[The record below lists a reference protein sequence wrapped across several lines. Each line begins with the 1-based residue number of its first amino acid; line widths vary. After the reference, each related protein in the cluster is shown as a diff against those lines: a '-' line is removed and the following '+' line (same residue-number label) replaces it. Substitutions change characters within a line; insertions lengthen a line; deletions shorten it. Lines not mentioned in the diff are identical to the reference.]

1 LPKENLSFSKLA
13 TPSPKSGV
21 ATSWFRPH
29 TLLDLGGNVAVWAE
43 QGNPLAARQP
53 LRPSPWLVLHGGPGG
68 NLGASHVAP
77 LRTAGLPWFGFDQ
90 RNSGLSEDLD
100 LAVIDLQRYIDDAL
114 DVADHLGIQKFH
126 ILGGSWGATL
136 ALALAA
142 YRPERVVSVVL
153 RAPFVPLRSRVDAFF
168 ETLESVAP
176 EYFSDHFGPGARTS
190 MVCECFDVATPEHLL
205 EMSIAWSRLETAL
218 LTGNSVQNTQSGFLS
233 DTQELALVRKYR
245 LQAHFLKHD
254 CFLGAE
260 GWDQLV
266 TNCAQASWPL
276 SIVQG
281 LNDKV
286 CPPGGARMLAES
298 LLRATLVELQDT
310 AHLAQSGFML
320 SALSEAVSRHH
331 FKA

>member
-1 LPKENLSFSKLA
+1 MA
-13 TPSPKSGV
+13 
-21 ATSWFRPH
+21 ASWSRPH

-68 NLGASHVAP
+68 GLGASHVAP

-218 LTGNSVQNTQSGFLS
+218 LTGDPVQNASSGFLS
-233 DTQELALVRKYR
+233 DTQEMALVRKYR

-254 CFLGAE
+254 CFLGATDWE
-260 GWDQLV
+260 QLV
-266 TNCAQASWPL
+266 IQCAQASWDL
-276 SIVQG
+276 TIVQG
-281 LNDKV
+281 LGDRV

-298 LLRATLVELQDT
+298 VLRAALVELPNT
-310 AHLAQSGFML
+310 GHLAQSGAML
-320 SALSEAVSRHH
+320 TALTEAVSQHH
-331 FKA
+331 LQA

>member
-1 LPKENLSFSKLA
+1 MA
-13 TPSPKSGV
+13 
-21 ATSWFRPH
+21 ASWSRPH

-68 NLGASHVAP
+68 SLGASHVAP

-218 LTGNSVQNTQSGFLS
+218 LTGDPVQNASSGFLS
-233 DTQELALVRKYR
+233 DTQEMALVRKYR

-254 CFLGAE
+254 CFLGATDWE
-260 GWDQLV
+260 QLV
-266 TNCAQASWPL
+266 IQCAQASWDL
-276 SIVQG
+276 TIVQG
-281 LNDKV
+281 LGDRV

-298 LLRATLVELQDT
+298 VLRAALVELPNT
-310 AHLAQSGFML
+310 GHLAQSGAML
-320 SALSEAVSRHH
+320 TALTEAVSQHH
-331 FKA
+331 LQA

>member
-1 LPKENLSFSKLA
+1 M
-13 TPSPKSGV
+13 
-21 ATSWFRPH
+21 
-29 TLLDLGGNVAVWAE
+29 AVWAE
-43 QGNPLAARQP
+43 QGNPHAARQP

-68 NLGASHVAP
+68 SLSASHVAP
-77 LRTAGLPWFGFDQ
+77 LRCAGLPWFGFDQ

-100 LAVIDLQRYIDDAL
+100 LSVIDLQRYIDDAL
-114 DVADHLGIQKFH
+114 DVADKLAIQQFH

-153 RAPFVPLRSRVDAFF
+153 RAPFVPIRSRVDAFF
-168 ETLESVAP
+168 EALENLAP
-176 EYFSDHFGPGARTS
+176 AYFADHFGPGARTS
-190 MVCECFDVATPEHLL
+190 VVCECFDVATPEHLL
-205 EMSIAWSRLETAL
+205 ELSIAWNRLETAL
-218 LTGNSVQNTQSGFLS
+218 LTGDTLQNSQSGFLS

-254 CFLGAE
+254 CFLGAAD
-260 GWDQLV
+260 WDQLV
-266 TNCAQASWPL
+266 IDCAQASWRL

-298 LLRATLVELQDT
+298 LLRTTLVELQNT
-310 AHLAQSGFML
+310 GHLAQSGTM
-320 SALSEAVSRHH
+320 STALSEAVSRHH
-331 FKA
+331 LNA